1 MGLVKCPLSPR
12 EPDVVPHWNLKD
24 ADLKEQISPGE
35 VARAVAWSEL
45 NDEERRFQATKMA
58 IHAAMI
64 DRMDREIGRVLDQLN
79 AMGALENTLVMFASD
94 NGASGEFLNRGDK
107 HDKTAEPGSAGSYL
121 CLGPGWS
128 TVGNTPFRLHKSWV
142 HEGGS
147 ATPLIVH
154 WPAGIKAR
162 GELRLTPGHV
172 IDFVPTVL
180 ELVGAKLE
188 LKWNGVD
195 TPSLSGRSLVPAF
208 ATDVQLPRD
217 FLYFHHDLNRALRV
231 GDWKLVSRRPETNN
245 YALYNL
251 ATDRI
256 EQNNLAAK
264 EPERVRDMAAK
275 WAALEME
282 FRAQAEPRP

>member
-1 MGLVKCPLSPR
+1 
-12 EPDVVPHWNLKD
+12 
-24 ADLKEQISPGE
+24 
-35 VARAVAWSEL
+35 
-45 NDEERRFQATKMA
+45 
-58 IHAAMI
+58 MI
-64 DRMDREIGRVLDQLN
+64 DRMDREIGRVLDQLK
-79 AMGALENTLVMFASD
+79 AMGALENTLVLFASD
-94 NGASGEFLNRGDK
+94 NGASAEFLNRGDQ

-142 HEGGS
+142 HEGGI

-154 WPAGIKAR
+154 WPAGIQAR

-188 LKWNGVD
+188 PKWNAAEV
-195 TPSLSGRSLVPAF
+195 PPLSGRSLMPAL
-208 ATDVQLPRD
+208 ATDAQVSRD

-231 GDWKLVSRRPETNN
+231 GDWKLVSRRPETND

-251 ATDRI
+251 AIDRS

-264 EPERVRDMAAK
+264 EPQRVRDMAAK
-275 WAALEME
+275 WAALEQA
-282 FRAQAEPRP
+282 FRAQAAP